1 MTKPKLNQLEMLVAV
16 ADEGSFGGAA
26 AVLDCTQSRIS
37 HGITELETTLSQRL
51 LHRSRSGC
59 TPTDAGHRV
68 LASARQILRLAAN
81 LGDVAREDAAIAG
94 HLRLACFRSVSTHL
108 LPPAL
113 AALEADYPSLRIDI
127 DDSFEERD
135 ALALALRDG
144 RADVAIVQ
152 LPAGAGLQTR
162 DYVADSYVL
171 VAPKS
176 IPLRAPLSWEQL
188 DGLPYL
194 QLDCT
199 GALGVAARC
208 REAGF
213 SSPPARTLATDSSIA
228 ALAARGL
235 GYSILPRLA
244 VHPLPD
250 GVQTLPLPIP
260 ARRQF
265 AIAAMPATACQPAAR
280 VLMRYLANRQL
291 QRQSEAYRNGLLE

>member
-26 AVLDCTQSRIS
+26 AALDCTQSRVS
-37 HGITELETTLSQRL
+37 HGIGELENTLGQRL

-68 LASARQILRLAAN
+68 LATARQILRLAAS
-81 LGDVAREDAAIAG
+81 LGDAAREDAAVAG

-108 LPPAL
+108 LPSAL
-113 AALEADYPSLRIDI
+113 AALEADHPGLRVDV
-127 DDSFEERD
+127 DDGFEERD
-135 ALALALRDG
+135 ALAQALRDG

-152 LPAGAGLQTR
+152 LPAGAGLRTR

-171 VAPKS
+171 VAPGS
-176 IPLRAPLSWEQL
+176 LALRAPLSWEQL
-188 DGLPYL
+188 DGLPYI
-194 QLDCT
+194 QLDCA

-213 SSPPARTLATDSSIA
+213 AAPPARTLATDSSIA

-250 GVQTLPLPIP
+250 GVQTMPLPIP

-265 AIAAMPATACQPAAR
+265 AIAAMPATAREPAAR
-280 VLMRYLANRQL
+280 ALIRYLANPAL
-291 QRQSEAYRNGLLE
+291 QRQSEAYRKGLLE